1 MSEPQKVRS
10 SKERGDRNNHDQDI
24 QLALIDKKDGQK
36 IVDALNSAKMVA
48 VLSGKEVM
56 YVFAFRGEY
65 QCFIH
70 EFDAEDGRRK
80 SFAINERNTAMMKNL
95 NSAADQIFE
104 ITPKPNMHPMGVMVA
119 AERGIIAYLDATGQ
133 LPVDDTDF
141 MDWQNTDGKN
151 NSEGG

>member
-1 MSEPQKVRS
+1 MSGERKVRN
-10 SKERGDRNNHDQDI
+10 SKDRKDRNNHENDI
-24 QLALIDKKDGQK
+24 QLALLDKKDGQK
-36 IVDALNSAKMVA
+36 IIDALNSAKMVA

-56 YVFAFRGEY
+56 YVFAFRGQY

-80 SFAINERNTAMMKNL
+80 SFDINERNTAMMKNL

-104 ITPKPNMHPMGVMVA
+104 ITPRPEMHPMGVMVA
-119 AERGIIAYLDATGQ
+119 AERGILSYLDATGQ
-133 LPVDDTDF
+133 LPVDDEDF
-141 MDWQNTDGKN
+141 MDWQNPEQKN